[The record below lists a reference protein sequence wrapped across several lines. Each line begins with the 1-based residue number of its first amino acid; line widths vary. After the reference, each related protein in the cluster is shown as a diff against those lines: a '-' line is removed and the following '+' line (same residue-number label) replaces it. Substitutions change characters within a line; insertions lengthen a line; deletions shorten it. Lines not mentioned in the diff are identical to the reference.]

1 MARRRGWKP
10 HLLKGPCLG
19 LRDSALCGVGTWG
32 LCFVSVCFGLTGLE
46 KLQWGFEM
54 PCLVCPASVS
64 LLVSFLRHYR
74 NYSDETLGDL
84 PTAPAT
90 DAAQILS
97 WLLFAKENSK
107 RNPTT
112 TVESVSEMVATINLA
127 ARR

>member
-1 MARRRGWKP
+1 MWCWNVGVV
-10 HLLKGPCLG
+10 
-19 LRDSALCGVGTWG
+19 LR
-32 LCFVSVCFGLTGLE
+32 FGMFRFDWPRE
-46 KLQWGFEM
+46 ASMGFEM